1 MQFVEFRKIIEK
13 RASIDDEWYSEIEKC
28 WEEMTALFS
37 ADVRKTIQLLA
48 ICTADEFVL
57 MSEVIEDIAKKR
69 TARIL
74 FLRCE
79 ELQINIQKKPRNIT
93 LLILLNRQNI
103 LLIKTRCFES
113 EHMRKWVN
121 CPEYLRNISL
131 DIDYTE
137 GMIHE

>member
-13 RASIDDEWYSEIEKC
+13 RASIDDEWYSETEKC

-69 TARIL
+69 TARI
-74 FLRCE
+74 
-79 ELQINIQKKPRNIT
+79 
-93 LLILLNRQNI
+93 
-103 LLIKTRCFES
+103 
-113 EHMRKWVN
+113 
-121 CPEYLRNISL
+121 
-131 DIDYTE
+131 
-137 GMIHE
+137 